1 MPRVVLGSLL
11 FNHAD
16 HIREAI
22 DSILDQTFSDFVLV
36 LVDDVSSDSTPE
48 IAREYASR
56 DARVFYS
63 RNAERLG
70 LVGNSR
76 HAFQIARQRYPEAE
90 YFAWTSDHDLWH
102 PHWLRQLV
110 DALDANREVVLAY
123 PLNRRI
129 DPAGELLKRKP
140 WVFDTFGVT
149 SRWARLRTGILRMRA
164 GNMVYGLYRVDVL
177 AQAGVY
183 RRIVIP
189 DRLLIAEL
197 SLYGQFRQV
206 PEVLWF
212 RRWYG
217 RVFSLSRQRAS
228 FFPGRRPLHSYCPW
242 WIAHAVSL
250 VHTLTIRG
258 AGRPQ
263 VSRGTGLLVG
273 AQDLVLAGAVHARQ
287 RLRELRAWC
296 AASVLALDR
305 RLRLMRRAIA
315 QQGFLGWVI
324 SNIREHATADSWR
337 KNL

>member
-1 MPRVVLGSLL
+1 MPRVVLGALL

-16 HIREAI
+16 HLREAI
-22 DSILDQTFSDFVLV
+22 ESILGQTFGDFALV
-36 LVDDVSSDSTPE
+36 LVDDVSSDSTSQ
-48 IAREYASR
+48 IARAYPAR
-56 DARVFYS
+56 DRRVFYT
-63 RNAERLG
+63 RNTERLG

-76 HAFQIARQRYPEAE
+76 HAFQIARQRHPEAE

-102 PHWLRQLV
+102 PRWLQQLV

-129 DPAGELLKRKP
+129 DAGGELLKRKP
-140 WVFDTFGVT
+140 WVFDTFGVA
-149 SRWARLRTGILRMRA
+149 SRWARLRTGIRRMRA
-164 GNMVYGLYRVDVL
+164 GNMVYGLYRVDTL
-177 AQAGVY
+177 ARAGVY

-250 VHTLTIRG
+250 IHTLTIRG
-258 AGRPQ
+258 AGRPD
-263 VSRGTGLLVG
+263 VSRGAGLLVG
-273 AQDLVLAGAVHARQ
+273 AQYLVLAGAIHARQ
-287 RLRELRAWC
+287 RMRELRALI
-296 AASVLALDR
+296 AASALTLRQRR
-305 RLRLMRRAIA
+305 RLMFRAIA
-315 QQGFLGWVI
+315 RQGLFNWIIANLKELG
-324 SNIREHATADSWR
+324 TADSWR
-337 KNL
+337 KHV